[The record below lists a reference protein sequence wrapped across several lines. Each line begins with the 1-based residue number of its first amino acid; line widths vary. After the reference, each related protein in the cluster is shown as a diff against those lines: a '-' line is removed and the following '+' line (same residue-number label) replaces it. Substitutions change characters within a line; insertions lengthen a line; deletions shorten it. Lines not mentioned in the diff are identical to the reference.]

1 MFGLLLALIYILFI
15 SLGLPDS
22 LLGSGW
28 PIMHEYFNVPVSYAG
43 FVSMSI
49 CIMTVISALLSARL
63 VKLLTTKYVVVISV
77 LLSVIGL
84 FGFSISTKFYM
95 LFIFA
100 VPYGLGAG
108 SIDAALNNYVAKNY
122 SSRVMNFL
130 HCFYGLGAVL
140 SPNIMGL
147 ALKYS
152 HWQMGYRSISY
163 IQIAILVLAIIG
175 LPLWKINNKET
186 VEETKQNVVSIKD
199 ALKIPGVI
207 FALIAF
213 FAYCSGETI
222 SFLWSSTFFDTTKEG
237 LTKDIVASLGSLVF
251 LGLMLGRLVSGI
263 VSSKLNDKKLIR
275 IGVSIETVGIIL
287 LFIPVKSPILAIIGF
302 ILLGFGMG
310 PIYPSIQHLAPINF
324 GKEASG
330 TIIGLQMA
338 SAYIGSC
345 FMPFLFGLFQS
356 ITSMWML
363 PVFLLVFMILNIS
376 MIEISYKKSK
386 NI

>member
-43 FVSMSI
+43 FVSMTI

-63 VKLLTTKYVVVISV
+63 VKLLTS
-77 LLSVIGL
+77 LSVVGL
-84 FGFSISTKFYM
+84 FGFSIATKFYM

-100 VPYGLGAG
+100 IPYGLGAG

-147 ALKYS
+147 ALKYA
-152 HWQMGYRSISY
+152 HWQVGYQAVSY
-163 IQIAILVLAIIG
+163 IQMGILILAIIG
-175 LPLWKINNKET
+175 IPLWKINNKDE

-213 FAYCSGETI
+213 FAYCAGETT
-222 SFLWSSTFFDTTKEG
+222 SFLWSSTFFDSTKEG
-237 LTKDIVASLGSLVF
+237 LTKDIVASLGSLVY
-251 LGLMLGRLVSGI
+251 LGLMLGRLISGI
-263 VSSKLNDKKLIR
+263 VSNKLNDKTLIR
-275 IGVSIETVGIIL
+275 IGVSIEFVGFIL
-287 LFIPVKSPILAIIGF
+287 LSIPIETPILAIIGF
-302 ILLGFGMG
+302 ILTGFGMG

-324 GKEASG
+324 GKETSG
-330 TIIGLQMA
+330 TVIGLQMA

-345 FMPFLFGLFQS
+345 FMPFLFGFLQDL
-356 ITSMWML
+356 TSMWVL
-363 PVFLLVFMILNIS
+363 PIFLLVFMILNIS
-376 MIEISYKKSK
+376 MIEISYKKANK
-386 NI
+386 YN